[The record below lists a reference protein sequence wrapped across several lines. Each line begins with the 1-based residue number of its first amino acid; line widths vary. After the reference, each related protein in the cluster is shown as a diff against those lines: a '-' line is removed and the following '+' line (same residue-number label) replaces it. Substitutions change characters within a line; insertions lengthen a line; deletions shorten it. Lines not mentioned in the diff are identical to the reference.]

1 MSKHFVEL
9 DYILLLDALK
19 QFKESDNLDLAK
31 ECYEMLIRRFRRF
44 CMSVF
49 NDLYLEKED

>member
-1 MSKHFVEL
+1 MSRHFVEL
-9 DYILLLDALK
+9 DYVLLLDALK

-31 ECYEMLIRRFRRF
+31 ECYERLIRRFHSF
-44 CMSVF
+44 SMSVF

>member
-19 QFKESDNLDLAK
+19 QFKESDNLDLVK